1 MASAGDL
8 LPSDDSGGIPDGD
21 APEVTKL
28 PVAAKDLL
36 SVASFDTIARPRA
49 KVKQG
54 SVALLDSNLHN
65 MNVRTAGSSTPV
77 RMDGI
82 DDGYDLSLAISAHS
96 APAQTQA
103 EPSLFKKR
111 ELAMKEPGNELEGI
125 AGGDTGGVARLPN
138 NDLFEPQIKRN
149 RPSGP

>member
-1 MASAGDL
+1 MMAMTCL
-8 LPSDDSGGIPDGD
+8 LQS
-21 APEVTKL
+21 
-28 PVAAKDLL
+28 
-36 SVASFDTIARPRA
+36 
-49 KVKQG
+49 
-54 SVALLDSNLHN
+54 LH
-65 MNVRTAGSSTPV
+65 
-77 RMDGI
+77 
-82 DDGYDLSLAISAHS
+82 
-96 APAQTQA
+96 TQA